1 LRETYDLIVGTT
13 RVVCPCRLL
22 HDLAR
27 DGLKVHQV
35 VALLQNGHARN
46 ALLPRFLIRI
56 DLLRFFLDGI
66 HVHLAQVLGLVEILV
81 ERVGRVDWLKCLG
94 AVLASILQDNFLTSG
109 MLRQKLGDI
118 VGAAVDDDP
127 A

>member
-1 LRETYDLIVGTT
+1 MRETYDLVVGTT
-13 RVVCPCRLL
+13 GVVCPCRLL

-27 DGLKVHQV
+27 DGLKIHQV
-35 VALLQNGHARN
+35 VALLQNRHARN
-46 ALLPRFLIRI
+46 ALLPRFLIWI
-56 DLLRFFLDGI
+56 NLLCLFLDGV

-94 AVLASILQDNFLTSG
+94 AVLASILQDNLLASG
-109 MLRQKLGDI
+109 MLRQELGDI